1 MSTPPTPPPL
11 FPPLGDLV
19 PHKPPMLLLD
29 RVLAHEADSVT
40 CAVTIAVGSP
50 FVEDGR
56 VPAVIGIEYMA
67 QSVAAYA
74 GLLAYAQGR
83 PPRIG
88 FLLGCRELTLATD
101 VFRVGDTLTVTAR
114 RTWGD
119 RALGNFACRVERDG
133 QLLASG
139 TLNVYQG
146 PLPEDAA

>member
-1 MSTPPTPPPL
+1 MTLPLPLPPV
-11 FPPLGDLV
+11 GDVV

-29 RVLAHEADSVT
+29 RVVSFATDAVT
-40 CAVTIAVGSP
+40 CQVTIAAGSP

-67 QSVAAYA
+67 QCVAAFA
-74 GLLAYAQGR
+74 GLTARAEGR

-88 FLLGCRELTLATD
+88 FLLGCRELVLQTD
-101 VFRVGDTLTVTAR
+101 AFTVGDTLTVEAR

-119 RALGNFACRVERDG
+119 NDLGNFACLVQRNG
-133 QLLASG
+133 QTVASG

-146 PLPEDAA
+146 PLPDSVAT